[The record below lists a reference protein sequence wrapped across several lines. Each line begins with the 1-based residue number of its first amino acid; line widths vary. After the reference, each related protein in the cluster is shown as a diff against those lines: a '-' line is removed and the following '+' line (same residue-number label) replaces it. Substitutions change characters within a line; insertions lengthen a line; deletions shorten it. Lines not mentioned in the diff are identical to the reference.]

1 MEKKNPYNDELN
13 NKIIEEINNQIK
25 KGVNINEFDR
35 DFSKIIK
42 EYIGRLLK

>member
-1 MEKKNPYNDELN
+1 MAKKNNHNDELS
-13 NKIIEEINNQIK
+13 NKIIKKIKNQIK
-25 KGVNINEFDR
+25 KGVNINEFDK